1 MYWQG
6 HQTPTQSSGGS
17 TAKMGSCWVCS
28 QAVCTKLTRQRTL
41 GSPCSSAG
49 VCVRRLG
56 NQLSA
61 KQETNAHPNS
71 ALFRWLVPE
80 LGTNLSTEL
89 GSPSPG
95 TWALKQ
101 RRPVA
106 VAINCSLW
114 RLEFSIR
121 CLDEVVDIGV
131 PQPNC
136 RKDRK
141 WKSSIESTQTLR
153 LEHHVI

>member
-1 MYWQG
+1 
-6 HQTPTQSSGGS
+6 
-17 TAKMGSCWVCS
+17 MGSYWVCS
-28 QAVCTKLTRQRTL
+28 QALCTKLTRQRTL

-71 ALFRWLVPE
+71 ALFRWLVSE

-89 GSPSPG
+89 GSPFPG
-95 TWALKQ
+95 TWALKR

-106 VAINCSLW
+106 VAINLQSIALCGAWNLAFAVLMKLSILECLSQIAEKTENGSLPLQALK
-114 RLEFSIR
+114 R
-121 CLDEVVDIGV
+121 
-131 PQPNC
+131 
-136 RKDRK
+136 
-141 WKSSIESTQTLR
+141 
-153 LEHHVI
+153 